1 LGYFNR
7 RRNCSL
13 CSVRTDQS
21 GSMDE
26 EWKHCLRFQNGSIL
40 IATLQPLFTIVH
52 SLTTSKAPSRIAGLS
67 WHGSSSRQK
76 SDMLA
81 TQTADGDLRVWSIPK
96 SAVKPRTLLVL
107 MVKEWPFCRETRSW
121 DVRTKNVSFQ
131 SVPNVD
137 GIVGIACYGPSST
150 LFTLGPNHT
159 VQQYDVNPSEVP
171 MQVASIQHAPGPLPP
186 SPPNSI
192 EEQKKEETARRQAA
206 ASAAPLPFAYVDADS
221 SEGELGTMSPLE
233 KIVKEMDQLED
244 EKLDRLGALSPTS
257 SRASSVS
264 SRSSNGG
271 RRVPSYRY
279 DKAPSSQASE
289 ASYNEGT
296 EFSFGLPSKKPRES
310 ASIRSTSS
318 FRSSALRK
326 EILRSPDE
334 AQQTSQMDLFPYA
347 RARLRDVP
355 FRTPHYGQA
364 PRTSDVLRQEM
375 LSVVFGWNDDI
386 ESLS

>member
-1 LGYFNR
+1 MP
-7 RRNCSL
+7 
-13 CSVRTDQS
+13 T
-21 GSMDE
+21 
-26 EWKHCLRFQNGSIL
+26 
-40 IATLQPLFTIVH
+40 
-52 SLTTSKAPSRIAGLS
+52 
-67 WHGSSSRQK
+67 
-76 SDMLA
+76 
-81 TQTADGDLRVWSIPK
+81 
-96 SAVKPRTLLVL
+96 
-107 MVKEWPFCRETRSW
+107 
-121 DVRTKNVSFQ
+121 
-131 SVPNVD
+131 VD

-192 EEQKKEETARRQAA
+192 EEQKKEETAKRQAA
-206 ASAAPLPFAYVDADS
+206 ANAAPLPFAYVDADS

-279 DKAPSSQASE
+279 DKAPSSRVSE

-296 EFSFGLPSKKPRES
+296 EFSFGLPSTKPRES
-310 ASIRSTSS
+310 ASIRSASS
-318 FRSSALRK
+318 FRSSGLRK
-326 EILRSPDE
+326 ELLRSPNE
-334 AQQTSQMDLFPYA
+334 AQQTSQMDLFPCA

-364 PRTSDVLRQEM
+364 PRTSDILRQEM

-386 ESLS
+386 EPLVRDECKIA

>member
-1 LGYFNR
+1 MPFLAN
-7 RRNCSL
+7 
-13 CSVRTDQS
+13 
-21 GSMDE
+21 
-26 EWKHCLRFQNGSIL
+26 
-40 IATLQPLFTIVH
+40 
-52 SLTTSKAPSRIAGLS
+52 PSPYS
-67 WHGSSSRQK
+67 
-76 SDMLA
+76 
-81 TQTADGDLRVWSIPK
+81 
-96 SAVKPRTLLVL
+96 
-107 MVKEWPFCRETRSW
+107 ETRSW

-131 SVPNVD
+131 SVPTVD

-150 LFTLGPNHT
+150 LFTLGQNHT

-171 MQVASIQHAPGPLPP
+171 MQVASMQHAPGPLPP

-192 EEQKKEETARRQAA
+192 EEQKKEETARKQAA

-233 KIVKEMDQLED
+233 KIAREMDQLD
-244 EKLDRLGALSPTS
+244 EEKHDRLGALSPTS
-257 SRASSVS
+257 SRASSAS

-279 DKAPSSQASE
+279 DKAPSSRASE
-289 ASYNEGT
+289 MSYNEGT
-296 EFSFGLPSKKPRES
+296 EFSFGLPSVTPRES
-310 ASIRSTSS
+310 VSIRSASS

-334 AQQTSQMDLFPYA
+334 AQQTSQMDLFPYT

-355 FRTPHYGQA
+355 FRTPHYGQVA
-364 PRTSDVLRQEM
+364 RTSDISRQEM

-386 ESLS
+386 ESLIRDECEYSKITWNSVIQANENSRKATPRISQ